1 MLFTKPLHEII
12 FADIDAFCRAWP
24 EGVRVEYK
32 RELVARHIPKVVSSF
47 ANTGG
52 GVWIIGVATGVD
64 NLPVFPIRGFPRE
77 PGLEERITQTCF
89 QNLYPPLLPEIKIID
104 VPGDPAKVIAVIQVP
119 ESVESPH
126 AVENTTKVYIR
137 TNSTTEIIQLAEI
150 DRIEYLLKRR
160 REAEL
165 TRDDMLTQLARYS
178 RLRDKTRVRIGP
190 QYPHRPILTRD
201 LLTQRVKLIPGFR
214 ISPFV
219 HPIREGYMA
228 PAPYAA
234 TTFQDEVY
242 FATNFHG
249 MIVYEEHLEK
259 FQRSREP
266 EIGTIHLES
275 VISCIY
281 QGLTIAK
288 ILLGEITANLKL
300 EVLVEGIAQSTVTYR
315 QDSYPRETAG
325 YALDNTSSAEA
336 RLITEQLND
345 SDFVTQLLVD
355 LTYQLMW
362 PFNWHNRDEIKL
374 YIDHIFPPKK
384 KS

>member
-1 MLFTKPLHEII
+1 MLFTKPLHEIT

-64 NLPVFPIRGFPRE
+64 NLPVFPIRGVTRE
-77 PGLEERITQTCF
+77 PGLEERITQTCY

-119 ESVESPH
+119 ESVEAPH

-165 TRDDMLTQLARYS
+165 TRDDMLTQLARFS
-178 RLRDKTRVRIGP
+178 RLRDKIRVRIGP
-190 QYPHRPILTRD
+190 QYPHRPLLTRD
-201 LLTQRVKLIPGFR
+201 LLTQRVKSIPGVR

-228 PAPYAA
+228 PDPHAA
-234 TTFQDEVY
+234 RTFQDEVY

-249 MIVYEEHLEK
+249 MMVYEERLE
-259 FQRSREP
+259 RSQHPRESG
-266 EIGTIHLES
+266 IGIIHLES
-275 VISCIY
+275 VIYCIG
-281 QGLTIAK
+281 QGFAIAK
-288 ILLGEITANLKL
+288 ILLNEITENLKL
-300 EVLVEGIAQSTVTYR
+300 EVLVEGIAQSTVVYM
-315 QDSYPRETAG
+315 QGSYPREIDG

-336 RLITEQLND
+336 SLRSEQLND
-345 SDFVTQLLVD
+345 SDFTIQLLVD
-355 LTYQLMW
+355 LIYQLMW
-362 PFNWHNRDEIKL
+362 PFNWHNRDQ
-374 YIDHIFPPKK
+374 ID
-384 KS
+384 SVVRGR